1 MKILSVG
8 AFSKISNTS
17 LHRTWALRKC
27 ADDVDIIDTDA
38 PKLSFEFR
46 LRHHLFLWGLPVRI
60 PDEAN
65 ANAKIRNYV
74 GSKDY
79 DVVWIDKGNTISPE
93 TLRYIREKC
102 PKAKIVSY
110 SPDNMALRHN
120 QSQQFLECIPLYDIH
135 FTTKSYI
142 LDDMKALGAKRI
154 NFTNQLYESTY
165 HNPMALTSEERERL
179 GGDVG
184 FIGMWEKERCE
195 SILYLAKHG
204 VKVKVFGGGKWNEYK
219 NIENL
224 TICPAVFS
232 ADYSKALQAFKI
244 SLCFLRKMNFD
255 QQTSRTMEI
264 PGCGGFM
271 MAESTDEHRALFEED
286 KEAVFFSNDEELLT
300 KCRYYLEHE
309 EERKAIA
316 EAGHKRC
323 ETSGY
328 NNEKG
333 IRQMLEMALSIKD
346 YVS

>member
-8 AFSKISNTS
+8 SFSKISNTC

-27 ADDVDIIDTDA
+27 TEDVDLIETDA
-38 PKLSFEFR
+38 PKLSLWYR
-46 LRHHLFLWGLPVRI
+46 IRHHLFLWGLPIRL

-65 ANAKIRNYV
+65 ANEKIKNYV
-74 GSKDY
+74 GSKVY
-79 DVVWIDKGNTISPE
+79 DVVWIDKGLTIEPD
-93 TLRYIREKC
+93 TLLFIKQKC
-102 PKAKIVSY
+102 PHTKIVSY
-110 SPDNMALRHN
+110 TADNMALRHN

-142 LDDMKALGAKRI
+142 LDDMKKLGAKQI

-165 HNPMALTSEERERL
+165 HHPMSLTDDERERL

-184 FIGMWEKERCE
+184 FIGMWEKERCD
-195 SILYLAKHG
+195 SILYLANHG
-204 VKVKVFGGGKWNEYK
+204 INVKVFGGGKWNDYK
-219 NIENL
+219 DVPNL

-232 ADYSKALQAFKI
+232 SDYSKALQAFKI

-271 MAESTDEHRALFEED
+271 MAERTGEHRALFEED
-286 KEAVFFSNDEELLT
+286 KEAVLFSDNDELLK
-300 KCRYYLEHE
+300 KCRYYLAHD
-309 EERKAIA
+309 EERRIIA
-316 EAGHKRC
+316 AAGHKRC

-328 NNEKG
+328 SNEKG
-333 IRQMLEMALSIKD
+333 IRRMLNTVMSIK
-346 YVS
+346 